1 MLKEM
6 REMAPQVS
14 QSQLVQTG
22 ATEIRQ
28 VFDKNIIP
36 LVIRT
41 YMDGLKVAF
50 ALVIAATGVA
60 FIIAVTVQVDQAVNP
75 GSNPTDTHFSCPITH
90 RALR

>member
-1 MLKEM
+1 MLKQM

-22 ATEIRQ
+22 ATEIRYI
-28 VFDKNIIP
+28 FDANVIL
-36 LVIRT
+36 LVIRS

-60 FIIAVTVQVDQAVNP
+60 FAVSL
-75 GSNPTDTHFSCPITH
+75 GSRWSKLETS
-90 RALR
+90 

>member
-1 MLKEM
+1 
-6 REMAPQVS
+6 MAPQVS

-60 FIIAVTVQVDQAVNP
+60 FIVSLGTRWSRLKMNNLT
-75 GSNPTDTHFSCPITH
+75 GSAPLGPSQETP
-90 RALR
+90 